1 MSSKNELRQKLLQ
14 LSKEVLVDLVVE
26 LIIRVEKLE
35 AKLNFYENPH
45 TPSSQPRFKPETK
58 KEPDQDKPRFPG
70 APLNH
75 KGAGIRLPK
84 PDKVIEHKL
93 NDKKLKLVGKY
104 TRTVIEFVDKPIEVI
119 EHIIYQYKTK
129 DGRIIEPEVD
139 LPDGIYGKHLQVF
152 LSELKTIGGI
162 SYEKM
167 SNLVKALRSDISICP
182 ATILSLIDKVAE
194 NLEQPRKN
202 ILQKLRKSLFV
213 QADETGMRQ
222 DGENGYVWAFCNPDY
237 ALYEFD
243 PTRARAVAERVLGN
257 NFLGYTVNDG
267 YNAYGHFKHQRCWVH
282 ILREADA
289 LEENY
294 SEVSL
299 QVKLL
304 HEMYDQATIAKGE
317 SLDKRREV
325 IEKLSGQTE
334 LGHVIEVMKVT
345 EGCKKFSGT
354 LRRALPHLFV
364 GVEHPEIP
372 LHNNFAERTIRPVV
386 VHRKMMGCIRNEKG
400 KRLINNLL
408 SMMQTWKLQGKP
420 IHKMLLRYAN

>member
-1 MSSKNELRQKLLQ
+1 MGLRKEIEAALSRIAALEKENAELKRRL
-14 LSKEVLVDLVVE
+14 
-26 LIIRVEKLE
+26 
-35 AKLNFYENPH
+35 AAYENPH
-45 TPSSQPRFKPETK
+45 APSSQQRFKPETK

-299 QVKLL
+299 QVKRL

-408 SMMQTWKLQGKP
+408 SMVQTWKLQGKP

>member
-1 MSSKNELRQKLLQ
+1 MGLRKEIEAALSRIAALEKENAELKRRL
-14 LSKEVLVDLVVE
+14 
-26 LIIRVEKLE
+26 
-35 AKLNFYENPH
+35 AAYENPH
-45 TPSSQPRFKPETK
+45 APSSQQRFKPETK

-408 SMMQTWKLQGKP
+408 SMVQTWKLQGKP